1 MLKGVI
7 GANKGEKIELLNM
20 KVFNLTLRIDT
31 YMYICI
37 YIKKILLQ
45 FYFFWRSADKYFLRQ
60 DHFMNM
66 IILH

>member
-45 FYFFWRSADKYFLRQ
+45 FYFSGALRTNIFCDKT
-60 DHFMNM
+60 
-66 IILH
+66 IL